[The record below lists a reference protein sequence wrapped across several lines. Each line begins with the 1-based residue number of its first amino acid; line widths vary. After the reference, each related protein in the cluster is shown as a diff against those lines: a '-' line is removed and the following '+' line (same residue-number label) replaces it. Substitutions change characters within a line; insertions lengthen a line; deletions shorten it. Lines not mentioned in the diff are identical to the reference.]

1 MGRHDRNPFKT
12 LTDFNNDEWMDLLVL
27 EVDKPSTIRD
37 ARLRTY
43 TSQGNIDTATCFA
56 TTDPANPSGCAF
68 VEQLG
73 VELGTISDNQWV
85 INQSRDAVDVDG
97 DGYRDVAVWTLSSGG
112 NSPAPVYILYGNGD
126 GTFQPPDSMFSHNS
140 GQCGDSPANAL
151 LFADFN
157 GDDLGDIVM
166 GFDDDGDAGSG
177 WFYPGLLDMNG
188 VFGFD
193 LRNCEEAMDV
203 NPTDESGGDN
213 PGVGGSARN
222 FDFNFDGNVDVMI
235 GYNHKSAW
243 SKPSQTEIWLGQG
256 DGLFE
261 FYDVVREFPDSTWA
275 GSFATPQPMCPRFP
289 IAKE

>member
-1 MGRHDRNPFKT
+1 
-12 LTDFNNDEWMDLLVL
+12 
-27 EVDKPSTIRD
+27 
-37 ARLRTY
+37 
-43 TSQGNIDTATCFA
+43 TSQGNIDTATCFS

-73 VELGTISDNQWV
+73 VELGTIATTQWV

-112 NSPAPVYILYGNGD
+112 NSSAPVHVLYGNGD
-126 GTFQPPDSMFSHNS
+126 GTFQPPALMFKHNS
-140 GQCGDSPANAL
+140 GQCGESPANAL

-157 GDDLGDIVM
+157 GDELGDVVM

-177 WFYPGLLDMNG
+177 WFYPGFLDMDG

-193 LRNCEEAMDV
+193 LRNCVEAMDV
-203 NPTDESGGDN
+203 NPTDESGGEN

-222 FDFNFDGNVDVMI
+222 FDFNFDGNMDVMI
-235 GYNHKSAW
+235 GYNHEEPWKA
-243 SKPSQTEIWLGQG
+243 PSQTEIWLGQG

-261 FYDVVREFPDSTWA
+261 LYDVVREFPDSTYA
-275 GSFATPQPMCPRFP
+275 NSFATPQPMCPRFP
-289 IAKE
+289 LAE